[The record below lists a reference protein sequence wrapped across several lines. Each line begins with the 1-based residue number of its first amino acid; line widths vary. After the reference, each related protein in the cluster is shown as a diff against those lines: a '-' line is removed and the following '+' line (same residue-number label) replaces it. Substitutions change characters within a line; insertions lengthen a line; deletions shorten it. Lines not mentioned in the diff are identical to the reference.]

1 MRNPINSRVAG
12 LLLLAALTLLGPSA
26 DAQAA
31 EAKLLSSALG
41 TTSTTEEEELFDA
54 MVEKL
59 KPTKVPKTLKANDC
73 FVMNFPKKIIEKPKV
88 VETAVEATPVPSE
101 PVPIN
106 FDPNQVKLM
115 FAGVR
120 VSSISITPSL
130 RMAVISYN
138 NSSLRIH
145 KDETVLGLVKV
156 VEIEKDRVL
165 FQPKDVP
172 AAIWVY
178 RVRPGMPAPLVVP
191 APSDTVNKAEVAAQ

>member
-1 MRNPINSRVAG
+1 MRNSVNSRIAG
-12 LLLLAALTLLGPSA
+12 LLLLAASSLLGPGE
-26 DAQAA
+26 DARAA
-31 EAKLLSSALG
+31 EARLLSSALG

-59 KPTKVPKTLKANDC
+59 KPTKVPKNFKANDC
-73 FVMNFPKKIIEKPKV
+73 FVMNFPKKLIVKPEV
-88 VETAVEATPVPSE
+88 VETPVETTPVASE
-101 PVPIN
+101 PVPID

-178 RVRPGMPAPLVVP
+178 RVRPGMPAPLVIP
-191 APSDTVNKAEVAAQ
+191 ASVDATKKAEVAAQ

>member
-1 MRNPINSRVAG
+1 M
-12 LLLLAALTLLGPSA
+12 
-26 DAQAA
+26 
-31 EAKLLSSALG
+31 SSAIG
-41 TTSTTEEEELFDA
+41 SISTTQEEELMDA
-54 MVEKL
+54 MLEKL
-59 KPTKVPKTLKANDC
+59 KPTKVPKNFKGNDC
-73 FVMNFPKKIIEKPKV
+73 FVMNFPKKV
-88 VETAVEATPVPSE
+88 VEVVKPVDTPTETYTPEVVEPPR
-101 PVPIN
+101 PD
-106 FDPNQVKLM
+106 FDPDQVKQM

-165 FQPKDVP
+165 FHPKDVP
-172 AAIWVY
+172 AMIWVY

-191 APSDTVNKAEVAAQ
+191 APIETVKAAEAVAQ